1 MMLDMGSNETTWSDR
16 AEHLERGDTDVSMAI
31 FLTPPPRS
39 GIMASDD
46 AGLCV
51 SFLFL
56 SPIITQRLVTGQA
69 CRDSARGEVSQ
80 CFDTSPCFFLKGF
93 NFYVITVANTQNEK

>member
-1 MMLDMGSNETTWSDR
+1 MMLDMGSPYQQHGHVETTWSDR

-51 SFLFL
+51 GFLFL
-56 SPIITQRLVTGQA
+56 SPIITQRLVTGLP
-69 CRDSARGEVSQ
+69 RDSARGEVSQ
-80 CFDTSPCFFLKGF
+80 CFDTSPCFFLKIRRIF
-93 NFYVITVANTQNEK
+93 FLNWN

>member
-1 MMLDMGSNETTWSDR
+1 MMLDMGSDETTWSGR
-16 AEHLERGDTDVSMAI
+16 AEHLERGDTDVSMVI

-51 SFLFL
+51 CFLFL
-56 SPIITQRLVTGQA
+56 SPIIAQPPVVGHRN
-69 CRDSARGEVSQ
+69 RRR
-80 CFDTSPCFFLKGF
+80 
-93 NFYVITVANTQNEK
+93 